1 MGETPEIRTQAAPGR
16 TFPVNVTTF
25 DPPVRL
31 RFNGGM
37 PFGPFRG
44 VRTYDLSRDAGDGTT
59 FHMREEYT
67 GPLLRLIWR
76 SMPDLGPAFDRLA
89 QGLKQR
95 VESGG

>member
-16 TFPVNVTTF
+16 TFPVNVMTF

-59 FHMREEYT
+59 FRMRAEYT
-67 GPLLRLIWR
+67 GPLLGLIWR
-76 SMPDLGPAFDRLA
+76 SMPDLGPTWARPSI
-89 QGLKQR
+89 GSPR
-95 VESGG
+95 G

>member
-25 DPPVRL
+25 EPPVRL
-31 RFNGGM
+31 RFSGM
-37 PFGPFRG
+37 PFGLFRG
-44 VRTYDLSRDAGDGTT
+44 VRTYDLSRDAGDATT

-67 GPLLRLIWR
+67 GPPRGLIWR
-76 SMPDLGPAFDRLA
+76 STPDLGPAFDRVA